1 MDWQKL
7 LTFIKSLPEWSRIT
21 IILAVAAA
29 AIAVS
34 LSSCSRSTL
43 AFKGTGEVEFI
54 YKGTNGPQFPNSE
67 R

>member
-7 LTFIKSLPEWSRIT
+7 LTFIKSLPRWSRVT
-21 IILAVAAA
+21 IILAAAAA

-43 AFKGTGEVEFI
+43 AFKGTGEVEFV
-54 YKGTNGPQFPNSE
+54 YKGTNGPQLSSSE